1 MPFGWVWGWL
11 PTGGKE
17 SAPAMN
23 KNRVFF
29 PQEALDRW
37 LSSGEV
43 ELSQGLLTIR
53 TERRRYRLVE
63 AARVMAEVSGLTDPH
78 EVTGKVKTVGF
89 LSELGASLLGESMVI
104 ADNAYEIVPG
114 WLGSPVGTFAE
125 HRAEQTDT
133 PVPRASAQAGSDEEL
148 LASFLVRNL

>member
-1 MPFGWVWGWL
+1 M
-11 PTGGKE
+11 T
-17 SAPAMN
+17 

-37 LSSGEV
+37 LVNGEV
-43 ELSQGLLTIR
+43 ELAQGLLTIK

-63 AARVMAEVSGLTDPH
+63 AARVMTEVSGLPDPH
-78 EVTGKVKTVGF
+78 EVMGKVKTVGF

-104 ADNAYEIVPG
+104 ADNAYEVVPG

-125 HRAEQTDT
+125 HRAERSASSSL
-133 PVPRASAQAGSDEEL
+133 PAPRPSSTSLPAPGSDEEL

>member
-1 MPFGWVWGWL
+1 M
-11 PTGGKE
+11 
-17 SAPAMN
+17 S

-43 ELSQGLLTIR
+43 ELSQGLLTIK

-63 AARVMAEVSGLTDPH
+63 AARVIAEVSGQADSH
-78 EVTGKVKTVGF
+78 EVTGKVKSVGF

-114 WLGSPVGTFAE
+114 WLGSPVGTYAE
-125 HRAEQTDT
+125 HRAAQHSGT
-133 PVPRASAQAGSDEEL
+133 PIPRAAALAGSDEEL

>member
-1 MPFGWVWGWL
+1 
-11 PTGGKE
+11 
-17 SAPAMN
+17 MN

-37 LSSGEV
+37 LVNGEV
-43 ELSQGLLTIR
+43 ELVQGLLTIK
-53 TERRRYRLVE
+53 TEKRRYRLVE
-63 AARVMAEVSGLTDPH
+63 AARVIAEVSGLPDPH
-78 EVTGKVKTVGF
+78 EVMGKVKTVGF

-125 HRAEQTDT
+125 HRAE
-133 PVPRASAQAGSDEEL
+133 RFAQASMPAPRPSQSSLPGSDEEL

>member
-1 MPFGWVWGWL
+1 MFIA
-11 PTGGKE
+11 GGAKPPPPLVRVATPM
-17 SAPAMN
+17 S

-37 LSSGEV
+37 LGNGEV

-53 TERRRYRLVE
+53 TERRRFRLVE
-63 AARVMAEVSGLTDPH
+63 AARVTAEVSGLADPH
-78 EVTGKVKTVGF
+78 EILGKVKTVGF
-89 LSELGASLLGESMVI
+89 LTELGASLLGESMVI

-125 HRAEQTDT
+125 HRAEQAGA
-133 PVPRASAQAGSDEEL
+133 PIPRATALWGSDEEL

>member
-1 MPFGWVWGWL
+1 M
-11 PTGGKE
+11 
-17 SAPAMN
+17 S

-37 LSSGEV
+37 LGNGEV
-43 ELSQGLLTIR
+43 ELSQGLLTIK

-63 AARVMAEVSGLTDPH
+63 AARVVAEVSGLPDPH
-78 EVTGKVKTVGF
+78 EVMGKVKTVGF

-125 HRAEQTDT
+125 HRAEQYGT
-133 PVPRASAQAGSDEEL
+133 PVLRASSAPAGSDEEL

>member
-1 MPFGWVWGWL
+1 
-11 PTGGKE
+11 
-17 SAPAMN
+17 MN

-37 LSSGEV
+37 LVNGEV
-43 ELSQGLLTIR
+43 ELAQGLLTIK
-53 TERRRYRLVE
+53 TERRRFRLVE
-63 AARVMAEVSGLTDPH
+63 AARVMAEVSGLPDPH
-78 EVTGKVKTVGF
+78 EVMGKVKTVGF

-125 HRAEQTDT
+125 HRAE
-133 PVPRASAQAGSDEEL
+133 RFAQASMPAPRPSSLPGSDEEL
-148 LASFLVRNL
+148 LASFLVRN

>member
-1 MPFGWVWGWL
+1 V
-11 PTGGKE
+11 
-17 SAPAMN
+17 S

-37 LSSGEV
+37 LVNGEV

-63 AARVMAEVSGLTDPH
+63 AARVLAEVSGLPDPH

-104 ADNAYEIVPG
+104 AENAYEIVPG
-114 WLGSPVGTFAE
+114 WLGSPVGSFAE
-125 HRAEQTDT
+125 HRAERST
-133 PVPRASAQAGSDEEL
+133 PGAVPSGRASLRPLPGVGSDEEL

>member
-1 MPFGWVWGWL
+1 V
-11 PTGGKE
+11 
-17 SAPAMN
+17 S

-37 LSSGEV
+37 LANGEV
-43 ELSQGLLTIR
+43 ELSQGLLTIK
-53 TERRRYRLVE
+53 TERRRFRLVE
-63 AARVMAEVSGLTDPH
+63 AARVMAEVSGISDPH
-78 EVTGKVKTVGF
+78 EVMGKVKTVGF

-104 ADNAYEIVPG
+104 ADNAYEVVPG

-125 HRAEQTDT
+125 HRAELSASPGT
-133 PVPRASAQAGSDEEL
+133 PALRTAATAGSDEEL

>member
-1 MPFGWVWGWL
+1 
-11 PTGGKE
+11 
-17 SAPAMN
+17 MN

-37 LSSGEV
+37 LVNGEV
-43 ELSQGLLTIR
+43 ELAQGLLTIK
-53 TERRRYRLVE
+53 TEKRRYRLVE
-63 AARVMAEVSGLTDPH
+63 AARVMAEVSGLPDRH
-78 EVTGKVKTVGF
+78 EVMGKVKTVGF
-89 LSELGASLLGESMVI
+89 LSELGASLLCESMVI

-125 HRAEQTDT
+125 HRAE
-133 PVPRASAQAGSDEEL
+133 RFAQASMPAPRRSQSSLPGSDEEL

>member
-1 MPFGWVWGWL
+1 M
-11 PTGGKE
+11 
-17 SAPAMN
+17 S

-37 LSSGEV
+37 LGNGEV

-63 AARVMAEVSGLTDPH
+63 AVRVMAEVSGLPDPH
-78 EVTGKVKTVGF
+78 EVMGKVKTVGF

-104 ADNAYEIVPG
+104 ADNAYEVVPG
-114 WLGSPVGTFAE
+114 WLGSPIGTFAE
-125 HRAEQTDT
+125 HRAEQSAT
-133 PVPRASAQAGSDEEL
+133 PTPRATAPAGSDEEL

>member
-1 MPFGWVWGWL
+1 M
-11 PTGGKE
+11 T
-17 SAPAMN
+17 

-37 LSSGEV
+37 LVNGEV
-43 ELSQGLLTIR
+43 ELTQGLLTIK
-53 TERRRYRLVE
+53 TEKRRYRLVE
-63 AARVMAEVSGLTDPH
+63 AARVLAEVSGSPDPH
-78 EVTGKVKTVGF
+78 EVMGKVKTVGF

-104 ADNAYEIVPG
+104 ADNAYEIIPG

-125 HRAEQTDT
+125 HRAEHSARASV
-133 PVPRASAQAGSDEEL
+133 PAPRASSSPPPGSDEEL

>member
-1 MPFGWVWGWL
+1 
-11 PTGGKE
+11 
-17 SAPAMN
+17 MN

-37 LSSGEV
+37 LVNGEV
-43 ELSQGLLTIR
+43 ELAQGLLTIK

-63 AARVMAEVSGLTDPH
+63 AARVMAEVSGLPDPH
-78 EVTGKVKTVGF
+78 EVMGKVKTVGF

-104 ADNAYEIVPG
+104 SDNAYEVVPG

-125 HRAEQTDT
+125 HRAE
-133 PVPRASAQAGSDEEL
+133 RSAQVSLPAPRPSASLLPGSDEEL

>member
-1 MPFGWVWGWL
+1 M
-11 PTGGKE
+11 T
-17 SAPAMN
+17 

-37 LSSGEV
+37 LVNGEV
-43 ELSQGLLTIR
+43 ELAQGLLTIK

-63 AARVMAEVSGLTDPH
+63 AARVMTEVSGLPDPH
-78 EVTGKVKTVGF
+78 EVMGKVKTVGF

-104 ADNAYEIVPG
+104 ADNAYEVVPG

-125 HRAEQTDT
+125 HRAERSASSS
-133 PVPRASAQAGSDEEL
+133 PPAPRPSSTSQPAPGSDEEL

>member
-1 MPFGWVWGWL
+1 M
-11 PTGGKE
+11 
-17 SAPAMN
+17 S

-37 LSSGEV
+37 LVNGEV
-43 ELSQGLLTIR
+43 ELAQGLLTIK

-63 AARVMAEVSGLTDPH
+63 AARVLAEVSGAADPH
-78 EVTGKVKTVGF
+78 ELSGKVKTVGY
-89 LSELGASLLGESMVI
+89 LGELGASLLGESMVI

-114 WLGSPVGTFAE
+114 WLGSPLGTFAE
-125 HRAEQTDT
+125 HRAERSAAPATASLR
-133 PVPRASAQAGSDEEL
+133 PVNGVGSDEEL

>member
-1 MPFGWVWGWL
+1 M
-11 PTGGKE
+11 
-17 SAPAMN
+17 S

-37 LSSGEV
+37 LANGEV
-43 ELSQGLLTIR
+43 ELSQGLLTIK

-63 AARVMAEVSGLTDPH
+63 AARVMAEVSGQPDPH
-78 EVTGKVKTVGF
+78 EVMGKVKTVGF

-104 ADNAYEIVPG
+104 ADNAYEVVPG

-125 HRAEQTDT
+125 HRAEQFAT
-133 PVPRASAQAGSDEEL
+133 PGTPAARTATSVGSDEEL

>member
-1 MPFGWVWGWL
+1 M
-11 PTGGKE
+11 
-17 SAPAMN
+17 S

-37 LSSGEV
+37 LVNGEV

-53 TERRRYRLVE
+53 SERRRYRLVE
-63 AARVMAEVSGLTDPH
+63 AARVLAEVSGLPDPH

-89 LSELGASLLGESMVI
+89 LTELGASLLGQSMVI
-104 ADNAYEIVPG
+104 MDNAYEVVPG

-125 HRAEQTDT
+125 HRAERSASTSL
-133 PVPRASAQAGSDEEL
+133 PPPRPSAAPPGTDEEL
-148 LASFLVRNL
+148 LATFLVRNL